1 MVMSMAT
8 KKITITLPEE
18 QVELIRDLVSLGQA
32 NSISGFVQDAVNV
45 ALREIDGWGLELARA
60 LEATGGPL
68 THAEIEWANE
78 ILGIDPAR
86 TAAAL

>member
-18 QVELIRDLVSLGQA
+18 QVETMRGLVSLGQA
-32 NSISGFVQDAVNV
+32 DSISGFVQHAVGA
-45 ALREIDGWGLELARA
+45 ALTEVDLWRLELDAA

-68 THAEIEWANE
+68 TEAEIAWADE
-78 ILGIDPAR
+78 ILGH
-86 TAAAL
+86 TSGNK

>member
-18 QVELIRDLVSLGQA
+18 QVETVRGLVGLGQA
-32 NSISGFVQDAVNV
+32 ESISGFVQHAVGV
-45 ALREIDGWGLELARA
+45 ALNEVDLWGLELAAA

-68 THAEIEWANE
+68 TEAEIAWADE
-78 ILGIDPAR
+78 VLGNPRREA
-86 TAAAL
+86 

>member
-18 QVELIRDLVSLGQA
+18 QVATMRDLVSLGQA
-32 NSISGFVQDAVNV
+32 DSISGFVHHAVSV
-45 ALREIDGWGLELARA
+45 ALNEVVLWRFELAAA

-68 THAEIEWANE
+68 TADEIAWADKVLGHSAE
-78 ILGIDPAR
+78 GV
-86 TAAAL
+86 